1 MKVLVLTLLFLLIA
15 ASEAKQYS
23 RCSLASCLK
32 QGGLDGYY
40 GYNLA
45 NWVCMAYYESRYNTN
60 AVGQPNLDGSRNY
73 GIFQINSETYIIRNC
88 QRNKHICDL
97 QRHYTLCLFL
107 ISILMF
113 MIAWRNNCKG
123 RDLSKW
129 IRGCQL

>member
-1 MKVLVLTLLFLLIA
+1 MKVLVLTLLFLLIV
-15 ASEAKQYS
+15 ASETKQYS

-60 AVGQPNLDGSRNY
+60 AVGQPNLDGSHDY
-73 GIFQINSETYIIRNC
+73 GIFQINNDDITDDIVSAKRIVPSHCSNLT
-88 QRNKHICDL
+88 
-97 QRHYTLCLFL
+97 
-107 ISILMF
+107 LMF